1 MEKRVLIIEDDPDI
15 VELLRYNFVK
25 NGFQVEDCGNG
36 EDGLR
41 ILEDNKFD
49 LLILDLM
56 LPERSGL
63 EVCREIRR
71 DPELVYLP
79 VIMLTARG
87 EEMDKVIGL
96 ELGADDYVTKP
107 FSVRELIAR
116 SKALLRRATPK
127 QEVEN
132 TEKLIEVAGL
142 RIEPDLFVVSRE
154 NVDIELTAMEFRL
167 LHYLACHP
175 NRIFSRDQLLDA
187 VWGSDHFVM
196 QRSVDVYV
204 SRLREKIEIDPDR
217 PTWLKTK
224 RGIGYWFET
233 GAP

>member
-1 MEKRVLIIEDDPDI
+1 MGKRVLIIEDDPDI
-15 VELLRYNFVK
+15 VELLRYNLVK
-25 NGFQVEDCGNG
+25 DGFQVEDCSNG

-41 ILEDNKFD
+41 ILNNESFD

-56 LPERSGL
+56 LPELSGL

-71 DPELVYLP
+71 DPELDHLP

-107 FSVRELIAR
+107 FSIRELIAR

-127 QEVEN
+127 QEAKN
-132 TEKLIEVAGL
+132 TEKLIEVEGL
-142 RIEPDLFVVSRE
+142 RIDPDLFVVSRE
-154 NVDIELTAMEFRL
+154 SVVIELTAMEFRL
-167 LHYLACHP
+167 LYYLASHP

-204 SRLREKIEIDPDR
+204 SRLREKIETDPDR

-233 GAP
+233 GAS